1 MVENL
6 SLLNDNVERWHKVI
20 LFSISNYM
28 FQAYQGC
35 ERQNQDSAPYQEDH
49 LQNLIVCVAAVVDS
63 AAAPDFADFSP
74 NFKCV

>member
-6 SLLNDNVERWHKVI
+6 SLLNDNVERVEIKLYCSRFQIICFRLIKVVKDRI
-20 LFSISNYM
+20 
-28 FQAYQGC
+28 
-35 ERQNQDSAPYQEDH
+35 RTVHQEDR

-63 AAAPDFADFSP
+63 TAAADFADFSP

>member
-6 SLLNDNVERWHKVI
+6 SLLNDNVESWNKVI

-35 ERQNQDSAPYQEDH
+35 ERQNQDSAPGRPPSEP
-49 LQNLIVCVAAVVDS
+49 DS
-63 AAAPDFADFSP
+63 LCRSRRRFRGGRRFRRFFA
-74 NFKCV
+74 KL